1 MAVERRFQAVTM
13 VLAAAGLTHER
24 RALRLRVADLQA
36 HPGDGALT
44 LEFRLMAGAFAT
56 TVLRELLD
64 VTGEALTMLE
74 IIDHEVAREIR
85 FARPPSAPSM

>member
-1 MAVERRFQAVTM
+1 

-64 VTGEALTMLE
+64 VTGEG
-74 IIDHEVAREIR
+74 
-85 FARPPSAPSM
+85 